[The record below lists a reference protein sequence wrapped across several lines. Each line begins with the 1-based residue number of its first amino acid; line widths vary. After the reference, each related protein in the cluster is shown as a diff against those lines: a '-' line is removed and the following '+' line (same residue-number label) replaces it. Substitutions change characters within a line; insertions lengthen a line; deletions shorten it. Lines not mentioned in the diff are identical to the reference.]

1 MFSVFTEDRGYL
13 EMERSKRG
21 RYTRRSA
28 SRWAELVIE
37 QAQSGLCQRRFCERH
52 DLSYS
57 SFGHWKRRLGAD
69 VGEAER
75 ESEFVELTVQHP
87 PEDTTWE
94 VELTL
99 GPAVV
104 LRVRR
109 R

>member
-1 MFSVFTEDRGYL
+1 MFLVFTEDRGYL
-13 EMERSKRG
+13 EMGRAKRG
-21 RYTRRSA
+21 RYTRPSA
-28 SRWAELVIE
+28 SRWGELLAE
-37 QAQSGLCQRRFCERH
+37 QAQSGLSQRRFCERH

-69 VGEAER
+69 VGMAER
-75 ESEFVELTVQHP
+75 EQEFVELTVQRP
-87 PEDTTWE
+87 PEDTAWE

-99 GPAVV
+99 DAGVV